1 MEFELIRQ
9 VIFLLALTTTAVF
22 AQSIQL
28 TPAQQQMLNQL
39 PPAQRQQA
47 MDALRESQPKETA
60 PDQQSIN
67 EPVSQVSPSLPDSVI
82 EQSNLDA
89 EPRAE
94 ARSRLVITFTPSCM
108 PSAPMEQT

>member
-1 MEFELIRQ
+1 MELAVIRQ
-9 VIFLLALTTTAVF
+9 IIFLLALTTTAVF

-28 TPAQQQMLNQL
+28 SPEQQQMLNLL

-47 MDALRESQPKETA
+47 MDALREIQTKETTTG
-60 PDQQSIN
+60 QQSIN
-67 EPVSQVSPSLPDSVI
+67 EPVSQVNPLSPDSLI
-82 EQSNLDA
+82 EQSNFDA